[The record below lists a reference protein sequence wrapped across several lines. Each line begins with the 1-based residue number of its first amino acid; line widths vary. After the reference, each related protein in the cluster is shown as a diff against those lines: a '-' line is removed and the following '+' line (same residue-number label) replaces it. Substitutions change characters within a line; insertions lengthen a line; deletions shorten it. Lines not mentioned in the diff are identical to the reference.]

1 MVNQE
6 GIYRS
11 TNNMRELIRD
21 NNLLLMAISRFNI
34 AFGFGDSTI
43 REVCAD
49 NGVDTD
55 TFLAVCNLISG
66 RDYSS
71 FTISLPSIMGYLER
85 AHTSF
90 VDVTLPKIRHHLIEA
105 INYSDTDDAAFLL
118 MKFFDDYVI
127 EVKRHMEHENNDIF
141 GYVERLLAGEV
152 DEDFDISKFS
162 VNHGHM
168 ASKLKELKDIFIYH
182 YNQKDN
188 ARLSSVLLDIII
200 CERDMM
206 SHFDIE
212 NRLFVPAVEKLE
224 GSLRSRLETG
234 DIASGDASDDEEPQ
248 LSVLGERE
256 KDIIRC
262 VAQGMANKEIAD
274 ALCLSVHTVATHR
287 RNISSKLGIHSTA
300 GITIFAI
307 LHHLVDIK
315 DINLKQ

>member
-1 MVNQE
+1 
-6 GIYRS
+6 
-11 TNNMRELIRD
+11 MRELIRD

-224 GSLRSRLETG
+224 GTLRSRLETG
-234 DIASGDASDDEEPQ
+234 DIPSGDASDDEEPQ

>member
-1 MVNQE
+1 MINQE

-224 GSLRSRLETG
+224 GTLRSRLETG
-234 DIASGDASDDEEPQ
+234 DIPSGDASDDEEPQ